1 MTELFGGLDMGSE
14 GKRVVED
21 VCQVLASQDV
31 IMRVG
36 RKTMGRWQTKEEAP
50 AKFRREMLKE

>member
-1 MTELFGGLDMGSE
+1 MGSE